1 MFPSSKGDSIDG
13 NDHQHL
19 TGLSLSDRNEEDP
32 NANAKS
38 AIPFSL
44 ARRSTTSMI
53 ITETIKYPQ
62 WHNAVAGGV
71 AGAGA
76 RLFTAPLDLVRIR
89 AQLERRDVYP
99 RPSILTRMMDVYKA
113 EGGITALFRGNLA
126 ASYLWVGYTTVQFSV
141 YGTIKERIEDYRD
154 DVARVAETPQYT
166 QQTQRQAQRQTQAQ
180 YQQQLSNLLINP
192 TATAFVSGAGAG
204 ICATMATYP
213 FDICRTVFA
222 SKGALT
228 QQQREQPTGKA
239 FRPPST
245 IKECAISMY
254 RQRGIRGFYA
264 GSAPAVVQIVPYM
277 GINFAIYDF
286 LITQGEDSRS
296 SKSVGLSG
304 YAGSIGGAVSKI
316 IVYPMD
322 TIKKR
327 IQIQSV
333 FGASPCTPVVYNGMW
348 DCLATTIRTE
358 GVLGLYRGLVP
369 SVLKTTMGS
378 GLSFTF
384 FRITKN
390 MLENIHDN
398 Y

>member
-1 MFPSSKGDSIDG
+1 MLSTTSKKE
-13 NDHQHL
+13 
-19 TGLSLSDRNEEDP
+19 NEEDP
-32 NANAKS
+32 SANNTD
-38 AIPFSL
+38 PPPSL
-44 ARRSTTSMI
+44 AHRSTTSMI
-53 ITETIKYPQ
+53 HTVSIKYPQ
-62 WHNAVAGGV
+62 WHNVVAGGV
-71 AGAGA
+71 AGAGS

-89 AQLERRDVYP
+89 AQLERDVYP
-99 RPSILTRMMDVYKA
+99 RPSIISRMMHVYKA

-126 ASYLWVGYTTVQFSV
+126 ASYLWIGYTTVQFSI
-141 YGTIKERIEDYRD
+141 YGTIKERLEDYRVD
-154 DVARVAETPQYT
+154 IAIQEIMQST
-166 QQTQRQAQRQTQAQ
+166 QQ
-180 YQQQLSNLLINP
+180 QQQDQLSRQFSNLVTNS
-192 TATAFVSGAGAG
+192 TAIAFVSGAGAG

-222 SKGALT
+222 SRGALT
-228 QQQREQPTGKA
+228 QQQLQQQKGASATT

-254 RQRGIRGFYA
+254 RQDGFRGFYA

-277 GINFAIYDF
+277 GLNFAIYDF
-286 LITQGEDSRS
+286 LITQEDSRN

-304 YAGSIGGAVSKI
+304 YAGSISGAVSKI

-333 FGASPCTPVVYNGMW
+333 FGASASTGVVYNGMW
-348 DCLATTIRTE
+348 DCLAKTIRTE
-358 GVLGLYRGLVP
+358 GVLGLYRGLFP

-378 GLSFTF
+378 GLCFTF
-384 FRITKN
+384 FRSTKN
-390 MLENIHDN
+390 LLESIHDH

>member
-1 MFPSSKGDSIDG
+1 MSSSSKGDSI
-13 NDHQHL
+13 NSDHQHQHVSTL
-19 TGLSLSDRNEEDP
+19 PDLNEEDP
-32 NANAKS
+32 TVPKIAT
-38 AIPFSL
+38 FSL

-53 ITETIKYPQ
+53 QTVTIKYPQ

-71 AGAGA
+71 AGAGS

-99 RPSILTRMMDVYKA
+99 RPSILARMIRVYEA

-126 ASYLWVGYTTVQFSV
+126 ASYLWIGYTTVQFSV
-141 YGTIKERIEDYRD
+141 YGTIKERLEDYRD
-154 DVARVAETPQYT
+154 NVAREERTQEQHT
-166 QQTQRQAQRQTQAQ
+166 QQL
-180 YQQQLSNLLINP
+180 LSNLLTNA
-192 TATAFVSGAGAG
+192 TATAFLSGAGAG
-204 ICATMATYP
+204 VCATIATYP

-222 SKGALT
+222 SRGALT
-228 QQQREQPTGKA
+228 QQKQQQQQQKRQTRA
-239 FRPPST
+239 SVSTTTFRPPTT

-254 RQRGIRGFYA
+254 RKRGFAGFYA

-277 GINFAIYDF
+277 GLNFAIYDF
-286 LITQGEDSRS
+286 LITQGEDSKS

-304 YAGSIGGAVSKI
+304 YAGSISGAMSKI

-327 IQIQSV
+327 IQFQSV
-333 FGASPCTPVVYNGMW
+333 FGAPTCTGVFYDGMW
-348 DCLATTIRTE
+348 DCLATTIRME

-369 SVLKTTMGS
+369 SVLKTTLGS
-378 GLSFTF
+378 GLAFTF
-384 FRITKN
+384 FRSTKN
-390 MLENIHDN
+390 LLENIHDD

>member
-1 MFPSSKGDSIDG
+1 MLSPSSKGGSINGDE
-13 NDHQHL
+13 HQHV
-19 TGLSLSDRNEEDP
+19 TGLSLSDEEEDTS
-32 NANAKS
+32 ATAK
-38 AIPFSL
+38 AAPETPFLL
-44 ARRSTTSMI
+44 AHRSTTSMI
-53 ITETIKYPQ
+53 QPETIKYPQ
-62 WHNAVAGGV
+62 WHNSVAGGV

-89 AQLERRDVYP
+89 AQLERRDIYP
-99 RPSILTRMMDVYKA
+99 RPSILTRMIHVYKA

-154 DVARVAETPQYT
+154 DVARVVETPQIT
-166 QQTQRQAQRQTQAQ
+166 QQTQ

-204 ICATMATYP
+204 ICATIATYP

-228 QQQREQPTGKA
+228 QQQREQPKGKT

-277 GINFAIYDF
+277 GFNFAIYDF

-304 YAGSIGGAVSKI
+304 CAGSIGGAVSKI

-333 FGASPCTPVVYNGMW
+333 FGASPCIPVIYNGIW
-348 DCLATTIRTE
+348 DCLVTTIRTE
-358 GVLGLYRGLVP
+358 GVLGLYRGLFP
-369 SVLKTTMGS
+369 SVLKTTLGA

-384 FRITKN
+384 FRSTKN
-390 MLENIHDN
+390 MLENTHDN
-398 Y
+398 C